1 MRTITF
7 GLLLYLLSV
16 PLAIAEELDFI
27 GNWKLNLE
35 RTEELRAE
43 TARASPLDGLR
54 GGRVRTGVSVG
65 GVYVPVGVPGANAPI
80 GDPANPKMLR
90 CQAFSVERQGD
101 ALLLTYE
108 GVGSEL
114 FRPGAYRGTRS
125 QWSRRKLTSNYES
138 STRKVKR
145 TLEVDK
151 DGQLVMS
158 VVSNPK
164 GGKTKRFKR
173 VFDRA

>member
-1 MRTITF
+1 MMRTILS
-7 GLLLYLLSV
+7 LLLCLFSA
-16 PLAIAEELDFI
+16 PLAIAEALDFI
-27 GNWKLNLE
+27 GNWKLNPE

-43 TARASPLDGLR
+43 TDTASPLDGL
-54 GGRVRTGVSVG
+54 GGSVRTGVSVG
-65 GVYVPVGVPGANAPI
+65 GVYVPVGVPGADVPV
-80 GDPANPKMLR
+80 GDPGNPKMLR
-90 CQAFSVERQGD
+90 CQAFTIERQGD

-145 TLEVDK
+145 TLEVDRN
-151 DGQLVMS
+151 GRLVMS
-158 VVSNPK
+158 VVINPK
-164 GGKTKRFKR
+164 RGKTKRFKR